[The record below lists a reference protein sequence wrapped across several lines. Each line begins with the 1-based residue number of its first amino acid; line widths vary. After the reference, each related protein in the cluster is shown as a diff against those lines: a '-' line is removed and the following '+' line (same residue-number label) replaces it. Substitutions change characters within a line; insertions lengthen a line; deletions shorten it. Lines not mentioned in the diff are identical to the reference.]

1 VKVGLLSQRQLSSLD
16 DHISKQQQH
25 LPPPLS
31 ATITRPDLNLSFRT
45 KLCPSSF
52 CLPVLVVSDAP
63 GKFIQ
68 QARMPGC
75 QDQVIASKRQT
86 GRALVTHVIARLA
99 LDLPQSKVIVCVVV
113 HLR

>member
-1 VKVGLLSQRQLSSLD
+1 VKVGLFSQRQFSSLD

-31 ATITRPDLNLSFRT
+31 ATTTRLDLIFFSGRNCVLHLSVFPSWSYLMRLDNLFNR
-45 KLCPSSF
+45 PE
-52 CLPVLVVSDAP
+52 
-63 GKFIQ
+63 
-68 QARMPGC
+68 C

-86 GRALVTHVIARLA
+86 DTALVTHAIARLA
-99 LDLPQSKVIVCVVV
+99 FDLRQSKVIACVVV